1 MKKVVLVFSILLCAM
16 SCNKEQEPHLSAA
29 VSAEHTRSA
38 SKHSFSSSI
47 RSENGTVSE
56 SQNIGIERKRIKTG
70 SITFETKALAVTK
83 KKIITALTDTEGY
96 VSRDNQYKSEE
107 RISMT
112 LTVRVPAENFD
123 ALLEEISKGVA
134 IFDAKNIHISDV
146 TEQFLDTESRLKT
159 KKALE
164 ITYLR
169 ILKKARTVREIL
181 DVERELANVRG
192 AIEVAQGRI
201 KYLQSQVSFST
212 LNITFYRKIKGTDI
226 GFSSTLQEA
235 FKEGFVKI
243 KVFLVSLIA
252 FWPFIILIIV
262 VSFFLR
268 NKIKKIKP

>member
-1 MKKVVLVFSILLCAM
+1 
-16 SCNKEQEPHLSAA
+16 LSAA
-29 VSAEHTRSA
+29 ISAQHTRSA
-38 SKHSFSSSI
+38 AKHSFSSSI
-47 RSENGTVSE
+47 RSENETVSE

-70 SITFETKALAVTK
+70 SITFETKALGDTK
-83 KKIITALTDTEGY
+83 KKIIAALTDAKGY

-107 RISMT
+107 RIHMT

-134 IFDAKNIHISDV
+134 LFDAKNIHISDV

-164 ITYLR
+164 ITYLK

-192 AIEVAQGRI
+192 AIEAAQGRI
-201 KYLQSQVSFST
+201 KYLQSQVSFSA
-212 LNITFYRKIKGTDI
+212 LNITFYKKVKGTDI
-226 GFSSTLQEA
+226 GFASTLQEA

-243 KVFLVSLIA
+243 QAFLVNLIT
-252 FWPFIILIIV
+252 FWPFIILV
-262 VSFFLR
+262 VLVSYFLR
-268 NKIKKIKP
+268 KKIKKIKS